1 MKKLLILFCV
11 FFSCIS
17 IVKAEE
23 NFAPSAKSAILID
36 ASSGKVLFENNADEK
51 LPPASM
57 TKIMSMLLIMESIDN
72 GTLNFDD
79 EITISKNAADMGGS
93 QIFLQEGEIYKVSEL
108 LKGIAIASGNDAV
121 VSLSEKIGGSVQGFV
136 DLMNK
141 RASELGLQNTHF
153 MNPHGL
159 DTENHYSSARDMSIM
174 ARELL
179 KHDKILNF
187 TSIYEEYLTKNDGSK
202 TWLVNTNKLV
212 RFYKGAD
219 GLKTGFTQNAGYCL
233 TATAKKNDL
242 RLISVVMGEPT
253 IDARSAETIALLNYG
268 FNTYKTTLIKAKK
281 ESIGRIKVE
290 KGQKDYVDVSLI
302 DDATE
307 LQKIND
313 PKHDYQFNIMIDKI
327 KAPINIGDKIG
338 EVEIIDQDKNKI
350 GTFGITVQEDIKKA
364 TFWDYLKRNIKLIT
378 NGKLVIKN

>member
-36 ASSGKVLFENNADEK
+36 TSSGKVLFENNADEK

-290 KGQKDYVDVSLI
+290 NGQKDYVDVSLI